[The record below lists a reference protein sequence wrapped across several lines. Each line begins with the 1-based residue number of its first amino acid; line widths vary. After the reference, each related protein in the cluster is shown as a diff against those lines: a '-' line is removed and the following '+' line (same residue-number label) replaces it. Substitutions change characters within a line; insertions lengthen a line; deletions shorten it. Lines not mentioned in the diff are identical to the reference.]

1 MSIQFAK
8 RGCNLILW
16 DINLESI
23 EETAE
28 DVRKFG
34 VSAYTYQIDLSK
46 RDEVNRTASQVSLS
60 ISK

>member
-28 DVRKFG
+28 DVKKFG

-46 RDEVNRTASQVSLS
+46 REEVNRTASHVSLR